1 MVEMEALGELSGL
14 NDVTKATLEMI
25 DVLRRDIGK
34 AEHPL
39 STLVSTKKRSYE
51 DTVRSIH
58 LQTRNRAQCPA
69 MLSSIL
75 DL

>member
-1 MVEMEALGELSGL
+1 M
-14 NDVTKATLEMI
+14 

-51 DTVRSIH
+51 DTVRNIH